1 MNIPTILSDSDMGDQ
16 KNEYHKRKVIK
27 MSVGEIVL
35 FSVWGCATVALW
47 SVSIHLWLRNKHN
60 IAITNRVIQD
70 LDRMNAKYPP
80 K

>member
-1 MNIPTILSDSDMGDQ
+1 
-16 KNEYHKRKVIK
+16 

-47 SVSIHLWLRNKHN
+47 SVSIHLWLHNKRN

>member
-1 MNIPTILSDSDMGDQ
+1 
-16 KNEYHKRKVIK
+16 

-47 SVSIHLWLRNKHN
+47 SVSIHLWLRNKRN

-70 LDRMNAKYPP
+70 LDRMNAKYPT